1 MLPDKIYQILK
12 WIVLIFVPALITFI
26 SGLGVLFGFDST
38 IIVGVIG
45 LVATF
50 IGSLIGVSTKNYY
63 KEKEKKE
70 NWDALG

>member
-1 MLPDKIYQILK
+1 MLPDKIYDLLK

-50 IGSLIGVSTKNYY
+50 IGSLIGVSTRNYY
-63 KEKEKKE
+63 KEQEKKE
-70 NWDALG
+70 KWDEL